1 MVMFKYK
8 FLMLL
13 ITENVTNGKI
23 HQCPQLC
30 MLNYTDTEFSLV
42 REHIP

>member
-30 MLNYTDTEFSLV
+30 MLNYTDTLSSL
-42 REHIP
+42 